1 MTLKIP
7 TPKTVTSAGVTYTIC
22 PEDEYAYS
30 GTECPMCKDRKFG
43 WFYDQL
49 AGYEDALEAAGAV
62 IEVGGEQFID
72 TGAKLPH
79 VKGAPGVT
87 LLTVYQG
94 LKRFGYANGL
104 L

>member
-49 AGYEDALEAAGAV
+49 AEYEDALFNPYIAAIASLHS
-62 IEVGGEQFID
+62 
-72 TGAKLPH
+72 T
-79 VKGAPGVT
+79 
-87 LLTVYQG
+87 
-94 LKRFGYANGL
+94 R
-104 L
+104 